1 MTHLYLIRHGENLAN
16 LTKEFSYLKVDY
28 PLTPK
33 GRLQAEQTASDDTL
47 PAFAAAME
55 QALGKIYAQFL
66 ADTPLPR

>member
-33 GRLQAEQTASDDTL
+33 GKLQAAQTALLLQDRGGLRRSTL
-47 PAFAAAME
+47 RPCAGPM
-55 QALGKIYAQFL
+55 KR
-66 ADTPLPR
+66 PHSLPCC